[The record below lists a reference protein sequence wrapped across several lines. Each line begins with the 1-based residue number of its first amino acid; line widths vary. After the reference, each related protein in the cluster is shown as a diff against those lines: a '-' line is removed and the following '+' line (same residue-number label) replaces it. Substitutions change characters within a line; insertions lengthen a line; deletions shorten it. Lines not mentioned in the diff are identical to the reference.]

1 MKLTAIKPLVSN
13 PHVYSVVVDNQYL
26 GNISSQ
32 DVAELELSVG
42 SDLNPDSLDD
52 LSRRI
57 NRLKYF
63 RAAQRYADRR
73 IRSKKE
79 VRQYL
84 LLKGCEPELANA
96 IVERLS
102 SGGLI
107 DDNSFTSAYIHD
119 SLLKKP
125 LSKRAIKHK
134 LKTKGVDEK
143 IVEQNLADADYDE
156 NKALDQMIERK
167 QGLSQY
173 ADNQPKLF
181 RYLMSQGFSYE
192 SIAKRIGRPQVSGR
206 NRGGHLT
213 AGD

>member
-13 PHVYSVVVDNQYL
+13 PHVYSVFVDNQPI

-32 DVAELELSVG
+32 DVAELKLIIG

-57 NRLKYF
+57 NRLKYL

-107 DDNSFTSAYIHD
+107 DDNSFTGAYIHD

-143 IVEQNLADADYDE
+143 IVEQSLVESDYDE
-156 NKALDQMIERK
+156 NKALDQIIERK
-167 QGLSQY
+167 RGLSQY
-173 ADNQPKLF
+173 VDNQPKLF
-181 RYLMSQGFSYE
+181 RYLMSQGFGYE

-206 NRGGHLT
+206 NRSGHLT
-213 AGD
+213 SGD